1 MAAALLLSA
10 CGGKASEPVPN
21 ADPSRGAAVIEGYG
35 CGSCHVIP
43 GIDGANG
50 TVGPPLGGLASRR
63 YLAGQ
68 LPNSVDNA
76 VRWIMDPHGIS
87 PDTVMPDLGLNEAQ
101 ARDIV
106 GYLYAH

>member
-10 CGGKASEPVPN
+10 CGAKAAEPVPN
-21 ADPSRGAAVIEGYG
+21 ADTSRGAAVIDGYG